1 MRKKKKGI
9 DESFT
14 VEKAIDQ
21 IDSMYEVLM
30 EKWTLT
36 DIDNMDISHF
46 LSLINRREKEKE
58 KNRKAEMEAFFNSI

>member
-1 MRKKKKGI
+1 
-9 DESFT
+9 
-14 VEKAIDQ
+14 
-21 IDSMYEVLM
+21 MYEILM

-58 KNRKAEMEAFFNSI
+58 KNKKAEMEAFFNSI